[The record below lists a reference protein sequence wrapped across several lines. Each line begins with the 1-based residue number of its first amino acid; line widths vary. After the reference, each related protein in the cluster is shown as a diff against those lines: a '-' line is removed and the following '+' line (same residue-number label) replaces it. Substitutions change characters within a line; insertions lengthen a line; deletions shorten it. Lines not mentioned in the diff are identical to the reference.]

1 MSLVKTTM
9 DSPVG
14 VLTLVASDAGLV
26 AVLWPDDDPKR
37 VRLDITSEDATH
49 PVLKKT
55 VAQLQE
61 YFAGSRTTFDLPL
74 DMRGTEFQKQ
84 VWEQLLAIPYGKT
97 RSYGE
102 LATRLGKPSAS
113 RAVGAANG
121 RNPLSIVVPCH
132 RVIGSTGSLTGFAG
146 GLEAKQVLLELEGA
160 SSGMLLRP
168 RG

>member
-9 DSPVG
+9 KSPVG

-37 VRLDITSEDATH
+37 VRLDMSQEDASH
-49 PVLKKT
+49 EVLKKT
-55 VAQLQE
+55 MAQLQE
-61 YFAGSRTTFDLPL
+61 YFAGARTTFDVPL
-74 DMRGTEFQKQ
+74 DARGTVFQKQ
-84 VWEQLLAIPYGKT
+84 VWEQLSAIPYGET

-102 LATRLGKPSAS
+102 IAARLGNPTAS

-132 RVIGSTGSLTGFAG
+132 RVIGSSGALTGFAG
-146 GLEAKQVLLELEGA
+146 GLEVKRMLLALEGI
-160 SSGMLLRP
+160 LP
-168 RG
+168 R